1 MAQRLLALAASRAAA
16 EVAWRQARPACLA
29 AAAWSPTQP
38 LLSYGQPRAT
48 SFASQAAFAVAV
60 RTIQSPSL
68 QHLKWHCL
76 PNPNDRTPQPQRV
89 HATFAQ
95 AQEPLPSIDVP
106 VRDLGNFEWENPR
119 VPPPPLEFDNA
130 EAAFAA
136 HSSLSIMRSL
146 AVFSLCS
153 IRVGGSRRTRLH
165 VQLLSSL
172 QARSWV
178 HLTLHVQV
186 TVGQICPWKITK

>member
-1 MAQRLLALAASRAAA
+1 MAPGAAGVPGCRCLVADAA
-16 EVAWRQARPACLA
+16 
-29 AAAWSPTQP
+29 PTQLWP
-38 LLSYGQPRAT
+38 ATGYLLRLAGSLRCGGETHTKPC
-48 SFASQAAFAVAV
+48 
-60 RTIQSPSL
+60 SL
-68 QHLKWHCL
+68 QHLKWHCV

-89 HATFAQ
+89 HATFAH

-119 VPPPPLEFDNA
+119 VPPPPLDFDNA

-165 VQLLSSL
+165 VHLFSSL
-172 QARSWV
+172 QARSRV
-178 HLTLHVQV
+178 HLTLHVHV
-186 TVGQICPWKITK
+186 TVAQICPWKITK